1 MQFLNKEIEAKIKRK
16 KSASLIKKQIS
27 CGIFQD
33 LETAEMDFKR
43 PQPQKQSVA
52 HSGNKDLSNPGIK
65 FKAFL

>member
-43 PQPQKQSVA
+43 PQPQKQSV
-52 HSGNKDLSNPGIK
+52 GLLGKQGLVQPRD
-65 FKAFL
+65 